1 MPAATA
7 TSFATQV
14 CRMHERLRS
23 GSDLALGLWESPDA
37 GLPFV
42 QKNQRVGNLELVMR
56 LRTKCSG
63 AFRTDA
69 ALREFERIRNVMPL
83 RCKHGRDSIE
93 TLELPARPWLLP
105 TSHTR
110 APQHAK

>member
-1 MPAATA
+1 MQGYP
-7 TSFATQV
+7 SFT
-14 CRMHERLRS
+14 RNHL
-23 GSDLALGLWESPDA
+23 
-37 GLPFV
+37 
-42 QKNQRVGNLELVMR
+42 VGNLGLMMR
-56 LRTKCSG
+56 LLTKCSG

-69 ALREFERIRNVMPL
+69 ALREFEKIRNVMPS
-83 RCKHGRDSIE
+83 RCKHGRNSIE